1 MSLLFVKNKL
11 GSKRTHSSFLNSPI
25 LNTKIPKLNESIKK
39 FEKDYIEI
47 EKNML
52 ILKPIFE
59 ILPEYFVEF
68 ENLKTVSFQNGT
80 IKERENNNKIL
91 RNYLRLHE
99 TIEFEIRGYKDK
111 KEPLYEALMAIL
123 RDKKTTFDNLIDLFY
138 KK

>member
-1 MSLLFVKNKL
+1 MV
-11 GSKRTHSSFLNSPI
+11 LN
-25 LNTKIPKLNESIKK
+25 NKIPKLAETLKK

-47 EKNML
+47 EKNLL
-52 ILKPIFE
+52 ILKPIIE
-59 ILPEYFVEF
+59 ILPEFFVEF
-68 ENLKTVSFQNGT
+68 ENLKAISFKNGT
-80 IKERENNNKIL
+80 IKERENNNKTL